1 MQRILDI
8 LYGPAGEG
16 VERTI
21 SFNPPHWM
29 SWGLFTPR
37 IVNTLIF
44 LVAIALVVEIYRR
57 DGRRMGARIGLGI
70 LRGLLFLYVLILIN
84 QPVLVLTRTV
94 TEPSVL
100 AVLVDDSISMSV
112 PDVNADGT
120 PAERP
125 TGAAAGPSSHPSAGS
140 SNPTRLAAVIE
151 VLNGKDQELLKR
163 LARVHTLRFY
173 SFDKDA
179 RPIGSTPGPLDDPT
193 RASAQKDGKD
203 KAPVQIDP
211 KLVEAIRALSPEG
224 KSTQVIPSLV
234 TVLDDLQGQRLA
246 GIVIITDARETPSAS
261 SQAMLDRL
269 KKFSTKI
276 YAVPVG
282 SEKAPTNIELASISV
297 QDSAFR
303 GDIVAA
309 RVQVR
314 GTGYEPGKTVRVRLL
329 DKKSHLPLKAP
340 DGRDAEKIFV
350 LSDDRTVEEEI
361 PFKADDEGLLE
372 VAAVAD
378 LQPGELD
385 DKDNE
390 RDAQVAVLN
399 ARINVLY
406 VEGYPRWEYRYL
418 KNAMIRDSSSARID
432 PKKRGGTINI
442 SCLLTSADANFVQ
455 EGSPPDP
462 DLGPSD
468 PRTGETFPGPITRF
482 PETMTE
488 LLKYDVVLFGDVDPR
503 QFTDAQLQMVSDFVN
518 KKGGGFG
525 MVAGPWHSPI
535 AYRNTA
541 IEAVL
546 PVNISRVLPEDPTAD
561 YREGFRPLVTDE
573 GRRGEASTIF
583 RFFAD
588 KAVNEKYLRDDL
600 QPVFWYCRGVSVKP
614 GVGLVYA
621 EHPFDSDPNT
631 GRRAPI
637 LVLGRFGAGRTLF
650 SAIDDTWR
658 WRYYTGES
666 VFDTYWVQQ
675 LRYLARSRKL
685 GQRRANF
692 TASRNS
698 YELGDSVTL
707 DLNVM
712 DPALATQLP
721 PQLRVEIVDEAT
733 GQTIRQEALQRQEGS
748 PEHFSAT
755 FVADRV
761 GKFNVRLPAQLTDSQ
776 QGMDPTGPHLEVIVP
791 RLELS
796 KPSVDEQMLQMLS
809 KMSPGNQVV
818 PLAEARV
825 KLPDLIKSAAVTRQT
840 PNPQP
845 LMDGWKALMIFVLL
859 LTSEWV
865 LRKVFGMI

>member
-1 MQRILDI
+1 
-8 LYGPAGEG
+8 
-16 VERTI
+16 
-21 SFNPPHWM
+21 
-29 SWGLFTPR
+29 
-37 IVNTLIF
+37 
-44 LVAIALVVEIYRR
+44 
-57 DGRRMGARIGLGI
+57 
-70 LRGLLFLYVLILIN
+70 
-84 QPVLVLTRTV
+84 
-94 TEPSVL
+94 
-100 AVLVDDSISMSV
+100 MSV
-112 PDVNADGT
+112 RDVNPDGSPADHSN
-120 PAERP
+120 
-125 TGAAAGPSSHPSAGS
+125 GAAAGPILPSSQPAIAS
-140 SNPTRLAAVIE
+140 SNPTRLGAVIDM
-151 VLNGKDQELLKR
+151 LNGDDQALLKR
-163 LARVHTLRFY
+163 LATVHTLRFY

-179 RPIGSTPGPLDDPT
+179 RPIGSTPGPLDDPA
-193 RASAQKDGKD
+193 RAAPSAGDEAKDGLSKV
-203 KAPVQIDP
+203 PVQIDP
-211 KLVEAIRALSPEG
+211 KLVDAIRTLAPEG

-246 GIVIITDARETPSAS
+246 GIVIITDARETPTGAP
-261 SQAMLDRL
+261 QAMLDRL
-269 KKFSTKI
+269 KKYATKI

-282 SEKAPTNIELASISV
+282 SEKPPTNIELVSISV
-297 QDSAFR
+297 QDSAFK

-314 GTGYEPGKTVRVRLL
+314 GTGYDAGKTVRVRLIN
-329 DKKSHLPLKAP
+329 KQTHLPLKAP
-340 DGRDAEKIFV
+340 DGRDAEKTFV
-350 LSDDRTVEEEI
+350 LPDDRPVEEEI
-361 PFKADDEGLLE
+361 PFKPQDLGLLE
-372 VAAVAD
+372 VSAVAD
-378 LQPGELD
+378 LQAGELD

-390 RDAQVAVLN
+390 RDAQVAVLD
-399 ARINVLY
+399 AKINVLY
-406 VEGYPRWEYRYL
+406 VDGYPRWEYRYL
-418 KNAMIRDSSSARID
+418 KNEMIRD
-432 PKKRGGTINI
+432 KTVNI
-442 SCLLTSADANFVQ
+442 SCLLTSADSNFAQ
-455 EGSPPDP
+455 EGDRPEPDF
-462 DLGPSD
+462 GPAD

-482 PETMTE
+482 PETMAE

-546 PVNISRVLPEDPTAD
+546 PVNISRVLPEDPTAE

-588 KAVNEKYLRDDL
+588 KAQNEKYLRDDL
-600 QPVFWYCRGVSVKP
+600 QPIFWYCRGISAKP

-675 LRYLARSRKL
+675 LRYLARSKKL

-692 TASRNS
+692 TASRGS
-698 YELGDSVTL
+698 YELGDQVTL

-733 GQTIRQEALQRQEGS
+733 GQTVRQEALQRQEAG
-748 PEHFSAT
+748 PEHFSAS

-761 GKFNVRLPAQLTDSQ
+761 GKFNVRLPGQLTDAQ
-776 QGMDPTGPHLEVIVP
+776 QGLEPMGPHIEVIVP

-796 KPSVDEQMLQMLS
+796 KPSVDQQMLQMLS
-809 KMSPGNQVV
+809 KMSPGNQVI
-818 PLAEARV
+818 PLADARV
-825 KLPDLIKSAAVTRQT
+825 KLPELIKTAAVTRQSPST
-840 PNPQP
+840 QP
-845 LMDGWKALMIFVLL
+845 LMDGWAALMIFVLL
-859 LTSEWV
+859 LSSEWV